1 MELAL
6 ESPDQPEVVTLI
18 DALDAYQKPLYPE
31 ESHHGIDLDALR
43 DPAVAFAVV
52 RMDGIAVGCGA
63 VVVRDAE
70 AELKRMFVDPSRR
83 GAGIGAALVAFLEAE
98 AQRRGAE
105 VARLETGI
113 HQHAAIALYER
124 AGYAMRGPF
133 GEYVEDPMSVFMEK
147 RLV

>member
-1 MELAL
+1 MLA
-6 ESPDQPEVVTLI
+6 LI

-52 RMDGIAVGCGA
+52 RIDGAAVGCGA
-63 VVVRDAE
+63 VVVRDGA
-70 AELKRMFVDPSRR
+70 AELKRMFVDPERR
-83 GAGIGAALVAFLEAE
+83 GAGIGTALVAFLEAE
-98 AQRRGAE
+98 AVSRGAS

-133 GEYVEDPMSVFMEK
+133 GDYVEDPMSVFMEK
-147 RLV
+147 PLV